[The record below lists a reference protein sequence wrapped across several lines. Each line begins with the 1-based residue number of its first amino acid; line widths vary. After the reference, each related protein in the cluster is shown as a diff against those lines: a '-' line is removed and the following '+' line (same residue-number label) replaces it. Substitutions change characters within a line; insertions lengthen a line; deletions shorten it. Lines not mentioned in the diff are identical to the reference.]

1 MANVTVGGPPN
12 YTPNN
17 GNIKVKHNGSLKVNP
32 PSQGCTVCL
41 SQAVNGQSTYSSS
54 NGTDFDIDFTG
65 VPLGTVIDFCT
76 CAYNTTCSATGS
88 RIGADPGHTI
98 TIDSSGGK

>member
-17 GNIKVKHNGSLKVNP
+17 GNIKVKHDGTLKVNP

-41 SQAVNGQSTYSSS
+41 SQTVNGQSSYSSS
-54 NGTDFDIDFTG
+54 NSTDFDIDFSNIAE
-65 VPLGTVIDFCT
+65 GTVIKFCT
-76 CAYNTTCSATGS
+76 CAYNSTC
-88 RIGADPGHTI
+88 DPNAPGIKDDGGHTI
-98 TIDSSGGK
+98 TIDSSGK